1 MDLTISFAMFVG
13 FLLGSMSMTVATVWL
28 IRSNVWSHKWGLL
41 LFLTTFSIGEVVSSW
56 SL

>member
-1 MDLTISFAMFVG
+1 MDLTISFAL